1 MHVQSSSITFL
12 FLFTFTSSFAAPS
25 AAENWIPSYRK
36 ATSGGV
42 SKEDCKVLKKLSSE
56 TKFSL
61 QKLAKIRHYS
71 HCQNK
76 ADWGRLDKEIS
87 EPSLRKAFVES
98 WFQDLLKKKNYKFA
112 YRLYK
117 DNKKYISLDKKE
129 FENLALPA
137 LKTNLKA
144 QEKSEIRKE
153 LYKKSPRFKANPK
166 KSEFTRVARDY
177 RDNREFEKALK
188 YYRLV
193 LNDPTFSDVKRWYAF
208 KGARLTYKLERWSRM
223 DSYIKAS
230 QQWSQFLKNR
240 FKKST
245 QLTKLHHNANIEYI
259 RTLWTERGQDSAQ
272 KVLHNLEKDLKD
284 LYSLQ
289 LVYWLKGK
297 MAEEKG
303 DYKKAVADLNQA
315 ASEKSLSSR
324 DKERIL
330 WSLAWNQRR
339 IGQYKES
346 QSSLEKLI
354 NSPDTTFWGLS
365 KYQYWQAENVE
376 SLGKA
381 QKARSLFK
389 KLVEN
394 DAYGYYGALA
404 LRKLGRPFPPPP
416 RKQLDANKSL
426 SLIPESKRSLF
437 KDLVAALELD
447 VADNLVSIHVEPQK
461 KWDKDEWL
469 KYLKLLQEAGAYKHF
484 FISYHKLKPEIQS
497 EIAQD
502 YPRLLFPRPFEKEV
516 LETSQKAQVSPA
528 LIYSIMKQE
537 SGFDV
542 KARSPADAFG
552 LLQLI
557 PQVAQKIA
565 EQTPDVAYS
574 DPRDL
579 FDPDVIIPLGAYNLK
594 ELFRRFKSNFIM
606 SIASYNAS
614 EKAVQGWVKTR
625 FDGDP
630 ITFIEDI
637 PYEETKGYVKLVMRN
652 YIVYNRL
659 EDNSDPE
666 PFYFPESCLNGLE
679 SFTK

>member
-1 MHVQSSSITFL
+1 MNLNSFSIAL
-12 FLFTFTSSFAAPS
+12 FLFSTFTSPFQDAS
-25 AAENWIPSYRK
+25 ASDKLIQSYRK

-42 SKEDCKVLKKLSSE
+42 NKEDCKVLKKLSVDSN
-56 TKFSL
+56 FSL
-61 QKLAKIRHYS
+61 YKLARIRYYS

-76 ADWGRLDKEIS
+76 ANWGQLDKEIS
-87 EPSLRKAFVES
+87 EPYLRKAFVES
-98 WFQDLLKKKNYKFA
+98 WFQDLLRKQNYKFA
-112 YRLYK
+112 YRIFK

-137 LKTNLKA
+137 LKMKLTPE
-144 QEKSEIRKE
+144 EKSELRKK
-153 LYKKSPRFKANPK
+153 LYKKSPRFKPNPK
-166 KSEFTRVARDY
+166 KNEYTKVARDY

-193 LNDPTFSDVKRWYAF
+193 INDSSFSDVKRWYAF

-223 DSYIKAS
+223 DSYLKAS
-230 QQWSQFLKNR
+230 RQWSQFLKSR

-245 QLTKLHHNANIEYI
+245 QLIKLHHNANIEYI
-259 RTLWTERGQDSAQ
+259 RTLWTERGQDSALN
-272 KVLHNLEKDLKD
+272 VLDNLEKDLKG

-315 ASEKSLSSR
+315 ASEKSLGSR

-346 QSSLEKLI
+346 QSSLEQLI

-365 KYQYWQAENVE
+365 KYQYWQAENLE
-376 SLGKA
+376 SMGKT
-381 QKARSLFK
+381 QKARSLFQ
-389 KLVEN
+389 KLAEN

-404 LRKLGRPFPPPP
+404 LRKLGRPFPTPP
-416 RKQLDANKSL
+416 KNQLDANQSL
-426 SLIPESKRSLF
+426 SLIPKSKRSLF

-447 VADNLVSIHVEPQK
+447 VADHLVSIHVEPQK
-461 KWDKDEWL
+461 KWDKVEWL
-469 KYLKLLQEAGAYKHF
+469 KYLKLLQEAGAFKHF
-484 FISYHKLKPEIQS
+484 FVSYHKLKPEIQS

-502 YPRLLFPRPFEKEV
+502 YPQLMFPRPFEKEV
-516 LETSQKAQVSPA
+516 QETSLKTQVSPA

-557 PQVAQKIA
+557 PQVAQK
-565 EQTPDVAYS
+565 VAAQAPGVEYS

-606 SIASYNAS
+606 SVASYNAS

-625 FDGDP
+625 FNGDP

-659 EDNSDPE
+659 EDSPE
-666 PFYFPESCLNGLE
+666 GEAFYFPESCLNGLE
-679 SFTK
+679 NFK

>member
-1 MHVQSSSITFL
+1 MASDSDSLIQ
-12 FLFTFTSSFAAPS
+12 
-25 AAENWIPSYRK
+25 SYRK
-36 ATSGGV
+36 ASSGGV
-42 SKEDCKVLKKLSSE
+42 SKEDCKILYSLSLKK
-56 TKFSL
+56 KFSL
-61 QKLAKIRHYS
+61 QKLAKIRHFS
-71 HCQNK
+71 QCQDK
-76 ADWGRLDKEIS
+76 ATWEELDKEIS
-87 EPSLRKAFVES
+87 EPYFRKAFVES
-98 WFQDLLKKKNYKFA
+98 WFQDLLQKKKYKFA

-117 DNKKYISLDKKE
+117 NNEKYISLDKKE
-129 FENLALPA
+129 YENLVLPA
-137 LKTNLKA
+137 LKTDLTNL
-144 QEKSEIRKE
+144 EKSEIRKK
-153 LYKKSPRFKANPK
+153 LYKKSPRFKPNPK
-166 KSEFTRVARDY
+166 KLEYTQVARDY
-177 RDNREFEKALK
+177 RDNRDFEKALK

-193 LNDPTFSDVKRWYAF
+193 INDPSLSDVKRWYAF

-240 FKKST
+240 FKKSA

-259 RTLWTERGQDSAQ
+259 RTLWTERGQDSAL
-272 KVLHNLEKDLKD
+272 KVLHKLQKDLKGI
-284 LYSLQ
+284 YSLQ

-297 MAEEKG
+297 MAEENG
-303 DYKKAVADLNQA
+303 DYKKAVTHLNKA
-315 ASEKSLSSR
+315 ASEKSLGPR
-324 DKERIL
+324 DEERIL

-339 IGQYKES
+339 IGQYEES

-354 NSPDTTFWGLS
+354 KSPDTTFWGLS

-376 SLGKA
+376 SLGQN
-381 QKARSLFK
+381 QKARSLFQELADK
-389 KLVEN
+389 
-394 DAYGYYGALA
+394 DAYGFYGALA
-404 LRKLGRPFPPPP
+404 LRKLGRPFPLPP
-416 RKQLDANKSL
+416 RKQLDANQSL
-426 SLIPESKRSLF
+426 SLIPMDKRTVF
-437 KDLVAALELD
+437 NDLVAALELD
-447 VADNLVSIHVEPQK
+447 VADNLVSLYVEPQK
-461 KWDKDEWL
+461 KWEKDEWL

-497 EIAQD
+497 EIARD
-502 YPRLLFPRPFEKEV
+502 YPQLLFPRPFAKEV
-516 LETSQKAQVSPA
+516 LATSKKTQVSAA

-557 PQVAQKIA
+557 PQVAKKVA
-565 EQTPDVAYS
+565 EQAPDIEFS

-579 FDPDVIIPLGAYNLK
+579 FDPDVIIPLGAYNLR

-606 SIASYNAS
+606 SVASYNAS

-625 FDGDP
+625 FNGDP

-659 EDNSDPE
+659 EDSTNE
-666 PFYFPESCLNGLE
+666 ELFFFPESCLDGLE
-679 SFTK
+679 SFK